1 MVDVDHEE
9 VRERKGAFG
18 GCGAGLETTGDIG
31 ADDRRA
37 EAFECR
43 RETCGYREWRM
54 DGDGYTERH
63 GE

>member
-18 GCGAGLETTGDIG
+18 GCGAGLATTGDIE

-43 RETCGYREWRM
+43 RETCGHR
-54 DGDGYTERH
+54 
-63 GE
+63 